1 MDQFNW
7 LVAEYLVQQR
17 AQQLASQAPHMP
29 PEQPRRNGLRR
40 TLATAFVRVGLRL
53 DPKAGEPLAKG
64 FAYAREGRR

>member
-7 LVAEYLVQQR
+7 LVTELLVEQR
-17 AQQLASQAPHMP
+17 ARQLASQPPHMP
-29 PEQPRRNGLRR
+29 PEEPGHNGLRR
-40 TLATAFVRVGLRL
+40 TLATAIVRLGLRL